1 MAVAS
6 GYANVALAAGWER
19 MDEVDT
25 RTGNFY
31 ISTAACKDFDTRL
44 GRIYS
49 SYYAPMANRFS
60 WAFNVSEIT
69 RAKIAVKNHLYAYYS
84 PYAQQPGKYT
94 VEMS

>member
-31 ISTAACKDFDTRL
+31 ISTAACKDFETRL
-44 GRIYS
+44 GESI
-49 SYYAPMANRFS
+49 PLIMLP
-60 WAFNVSEIT
+60 WLTV
-69 RAKIAVKNHLYAYYS
+69 L
-84 PYAQQPGKYT
+84 PGLS
-94 VEMS
+94 MSLKPRGQK